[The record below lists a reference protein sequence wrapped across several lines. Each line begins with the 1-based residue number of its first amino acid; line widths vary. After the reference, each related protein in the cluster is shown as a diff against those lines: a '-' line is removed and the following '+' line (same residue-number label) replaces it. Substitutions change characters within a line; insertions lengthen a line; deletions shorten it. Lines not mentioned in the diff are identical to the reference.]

1 MFALGLRQLQQ
12 ALDQK
17 ANQIQ
22 HEFIVAS
29 EQLEEVGRKLLEAVP
44 EDRERL
50 QQQQRTI
57 RASQQTLADDVNTWR
72 DRARGVRSQPGA
84 DSLRTYLNELRTLD
98 DPLLNPAIQHA
109 LYLLDAPE
117 EELAK
122 LAEQQAPTAINTPA
136 GRLIQRS
143 RTEYDLRGADA
154 VARQRAAVEF
164 ANRPG
169 LAQQDDVIA
178 EIEAAIEDPDP
189 LVRETALL
197 TMIQLHRFR
206 CMRSADLDQA
216 HASVQKLASLNHL
229 TAIPS
234 LIEILEKP
242 RTGFVQTD
250 DGTEEADNNRSRM
263 VALLRLIEWHTP
275 EAKMA
280 VHKLQFDRDPNLVKT
295 SRRALELFPDEW
307 NGPLKV
313 TGPLPGFDEG
323 QAGTPS

>member
-17 ANQIQ
+17 ANQVQ
-22 HEFIVAS
+22 HEFILAS
-29 EQLEEVGRKLLEAVP
+29 EQLEEVGRKLLEPIP

-50 QQQQRTI
+50 REQQRAL
-57 RASQQTLADDVNTWR
+57 RARQKALADEVNTWR
-72 DRARGVRSQPGA
+72 ERARAVRSQPGA
-84 DSLRTYLNELRTLD
+84 ASLRTYLNELLTLD
-98 DPLLNPAIQHA
+98 DPLLIPAIQHS

-122 LAEQQAPTAINTPA
+122 LAEQETPSAITTPA

-143 RTEYDLRGADA
+143 RTEFDLRGSDA
-154 VARQRAAVEF
+154 GARQRAAIEF

-169 LAQQDDVIA
+169 LAQQDEVIA
-178 EIEAAIEDPDP
+178 EIEVAIEDPDP

-206 CMRSADLDQA
+206 SMRSADLDQA
-216 HASVQKLASLNHL
+216 HASVQKLASLNHV

-242 RTGFVQTD
+242 RTGFVQSEE
-250 DGTEEADNNRSRM
+250 GTQEADNNRSRM

-275 EAKMA
+275 EAKTA
-280 VHKLQFDRDPNLVKT
+280 VHKLQFERDPNLVKT
-295 SRRALELFPDEW
+295 ARRALELFPEAW
-307 NGPLKV
+307 SGPLKA
-313 TGPLPGFDEG
+313 TGPLPSIDE
-323 QAGTPS
+323 T

>member
-1 MFALGLRQLQQ
+1 VFALGLRQLQQ

-22 HEFIVAS
+22 HEFILAS
-29 EQLEEVGRKLLEAVP
+29 EQLEEVGRKLLEAIP
-44 EDRERL
+44 EDHDRLREQQRGLRARQQELADEVNNWRERA
-50 QQQQRTI
+50 
-57 RASQQTLADDVNTWR
+57 RA
-72 DRARGVRSQPGA
+72 VRSQPGA
-84 DSLRTYLNELRTLD
+84 ASLRTYLNELSKLD
-98 DPLLNPAIQHA
+98 DPLLTPAIQHS

-122 LAEQQAPTAINTPA
+122 LAEQATPSAITTPA

-143 RTEYDLRGADA
+143 RTEFDLRGSDA
-154 VARQRAAVEF
+154 GARQRAAIEF

-169 LAQQDDVIA
+169 LAQKDEVIA
-178 EIEAAIEDPDP
+178 EIEAAIDDPDP

-206 CMRSADLDQA
+206 SMRSADLDQA
-216 HASVQKLASLNHL
+216 HASVQKLAALNHV

-234 LIEILEKP
+234 LVEILEKP

-250 DGTEEADNNRSRM
+250 EGSQEADNNRSRM

-275 EAKMA
+275 EAKLA

-295 SRRALELFPDEW
+295 ARRALELFPDAW
-307 NGPLKV
+307 GGPLKAP
-313 TGPLPGFDEG
+313 GPLPGVGEE
-323 QAGTPS
+323 

>member
-17 ANQIQ
+17 ANQVQ
-22 HEFIVAS
+22 HEFILAS
-29 EQLEEVGRKLLEAVP
+29 EQLEEVARKLLEAIP
-44 EDRERL
+44 EDQERLKEQQRGLRARQQALADEVNNWRERA
-50 QQQQRTI
+50 
-57 RASQQTLADDVNTWR
+57 RA
-72 DRARGVRSQPGA
+72 VRSQPGEA
-84 DSLRTYLNELRTLD
+84 SLRTYLNELLKLD
-98 DPLLNPAIQHA
+98 DPLLTPAIQHS

-122 LAEQQAPTAINTPA
+122 LAGQETPSAITTPA

-143 RTEYDLRGADA
+143 RTEFDLRGSDA
-154 VARQRAAVEF
+154 GARQRAAIEF

-169 LAQQDDVIA
+169 LAQKDEVIA

-189 LVRETALL
+189 LVREIALL

-216 HASVQKLASLNHL
+216 HASVQKLASLNHV

-242 RTGFVQTD
+242 RTGFVQTEQ
-250 DGTEEADNNRSRM
+250 GSQEADNNRSRM

-307 NGPLKV
+307 GGPLKA
-313 TGPLPGFDEG
+313 TGPLPGVDD
-323 QAGTPS
+323 P

>member
-22 HEFIVAS
+22 QEFILAS

-44 EDRERL
+44 EDHDRL
-50 QQQQRTI
+50 KEQQRSL
-57 RASQQTLADDVNTWR
+57 RARQQALADEVNTWR
-72 DRARGVRSQPGA
+72 ERARGVRSQSGSH
-84 DSLRTYLNELRTLD
+84 SLRTYLNELLKLD
-98 DPLLNPAIQHA
+98 DPLLTPAIQHS

-122 LAEQQAPTAINTPA
+122 LAAQESPSAITTPA

-143 RTEYDLRGADA
+143 RTEFDLRGADA
-154 VARQRAAVEF
+154 GARQRTAIEF

-169 LAQQDDVIA
+169 LAQQDEVVA

-189 LVRETALL
+189 IVRETALL

-206 CMRSADLDQA
+206 SMRSADLDLA
-216 HASVQKLASLNHL
+216 HASVQKLAALNHL
-229 TAIPS
+229 TAISP

-242 RTGFVQTD
+242 RTGFVQSEA
-250 DGTEEADNNRSRM
+250 GTEEADNNRSRM

-280 VHKLQFDRDPNLVKT
+280 VHKLQFERDPNLVKT
-295 SRRALELFPDEW
+295 ARRALELFPDQW
-307 NGPLKV
+307 SGPLKG
-313 TGPLPGFDEG
+313 TGPLPSLDE
-323 QAGTPS
+323 T

>member
-1 MFALGLRQLQQ
+1 VFAIGLRQLQQ

-17 ANQIQ
+17 ANLIQ
-22 HEFIVAS
+22 QEFILAS

-44 EDRERL
+44 EDHDRLRE
-50 QQQQRTI
+50 QQRSL
-57 RASQQTLADDVNTWR
+57 RARQQGLADEVNTWR
-72 DRARGVRSQPGA
+72 ERARGVRSQAGA
-84 DSLRTYLNELRTLD
+84 HSLRTYLNELLELD
-98 DPLLNPAIQHA
+98 DPLLTPAIQHS

-122 LAEQQAPTAINTPA
+122 LAGQESPSAITTPA

-143 RTEYDLRGADA
+143 RTEFDLRGADA
-154 VARQRAAVEF
+154 GARQRSAIEF

-169 LAQQDDVIA
+169 LAQQDAVIA

-189 LVRETALL
+189 IVRETALL

-206 CMRSADLDQA
+206 SMRSADLDQA
-216 HASVQKLASLNHL
+216 HASVQKLASLNHV

-242 RTGFVQTD
+242 RTGFVQSEE
-250 DGTEEADNNRSRM
+250 GSQEADNNRSRM
-263 VALLRLIEWHTP
+263 VALLRLIEWHTL

-295 SRRALELFPDEW
+295 ARRALELFPDEW
-307 NGPLKV
+307 GGPLKA
-313 TGPLPGFDEG
+313 TGPLPSLEE
-323 QAGTPS
+323 P

>member
-1 MFALGLRQLQQ
+1 VFAIGLRQLQQ

-17 ANQIQ
+17 ANLIQ
-22 HEFIVAS
+22 QEFILAS

-44 EDRERL
+44 EDHDRLRE
-50 QQQQRTI
+50 QQRSL
-57 RASQQTLADDVNTWR
+57 RARQQGLADEVNTWR
-72 DRARGVRSQPGA
+72 ERARGVRSQAGA
-84 DSLRTYLNELRTLD
+84 HSLRTYLNELLKLD
-98 DPLLNPAIQHA
+98 DPLLTPAIQHS

-122 LAEQQAPTAINTPA
+122 LAGQESPSAITTPA

-143 RTEYDLRGADA
+143 RTEFDLRGADA
-154 VARQRAAVEF
+154 GARQRSAIEF

-169 LAQQDDVIA
+169 LAQQDAVIA

-189 LVRETALL
+189 IVRETALL

-206 CMRSADLDQA
+206 SMRSADLDMA
-216 HASVQKLASLNHL
+216 HASVQKLAALNHI
-229 TAIPS
+229 TAIAP

-242 RTGFVQTD
+242 RTGFVQSEG
-250 DGTEEADNNRSRM
+250 GTEEADNNRSRM

-275 EAKMA
+275 EVKMA

-295 SRRALELFPDEW
+295 ARRALELFPDEW
-307 NGPLKV
+307 NGPLKA
-313 TGPLPGFDEG
+313 TGPLPSFEE
-323 QAGTPS
+323 P

>member
-17 ANQIQ
+17 ANQVQ
-22 HEFIVAS
+22 HEFILAS
-29 EQLEEVGRKLLEAVP
+29 EQLEEVARKLLEAIP
-44 EDRERL
+44 EDQERLKEQQRGLRARQQALADEVNNWRERA
-50 QQQQRTI
+50 
-57 RASQQTLADDVNTWR
+57 RA
-72 DRARGVRSQPGA
+72 VRSQPGEA
-84 DSLRTYLNELRTLD
+84 SLRTYLNELLKLD
-98 DPLLNPAIQHA
+98 DPLLTPAIQHS

-122 LAEQQAPTAINTPA
+122 LAEQATPTAMTTPA

-143 RTEYDLRGADA
+143 RTEFDLRGSDA
-154 VARQRAAVEF
+154 GARQRAAIEF

-169 LAQQDDVIA
+169 LAQKDDVIA

-189 LVRETALL
+189 LVREIALL

-216 HASVQKLASLNHL
+216 HASVQKLASLNHV

-242 RTGFVQTD
+242 RTGFVQTEQ
-250 DGTEEADNNRSRM
+250 GSQEADNNRSRM

-307 NGPLKV
+307 GGPLKA
-313 TGPLPGFDEG
+313 TGPLPGVDD
-323 QAGTPS
+323 P